1 MGCLP
6 EWAALQQARRRRRS
20 TSVTTIATSGLTSG
34 KPRPAVV
41 RILESG
47 TMAELDLA
55 LRSWLELP

>member
-1 MGCLP
+1 
-6 EWAALQQARRRRRS
+6 
-20 TSVTTIATSGLTSG
+20 LTSG

-47 TMAELDLA
+47 TMDEFDLA